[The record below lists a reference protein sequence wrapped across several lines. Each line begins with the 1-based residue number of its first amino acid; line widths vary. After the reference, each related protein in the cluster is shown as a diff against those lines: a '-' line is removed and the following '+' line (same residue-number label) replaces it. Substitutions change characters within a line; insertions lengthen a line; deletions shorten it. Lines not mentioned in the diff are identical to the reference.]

1 MADVHVNI
9 ANGLKI
15 GLKTKLILRPQSGR
29 IDLENPTFAK
39 GNKGNGV
46 APPSSTRCGKWKKSH
61 KYWLDESNI
70 GKLGVVPQSGQ
81 R

>member
-46 APPSSTRCGKWKKSH
+46 APQVRLGAANGKKATK
-61 KYWLDESNI
+61 I
-70 GKLGVVPQSGQ
+70 GLMKAM
-81 R
+81 